1 MRVSSI
7 CMRERMRGSRP
18 AFKLGHLSCCDGG
31 GASRQVGDC
40 FAHATGGGIADHG
53 GHGFA
58 VSRGTAWPDTHA
70 LPPGKLDDGF
80 DSMKTGESI
89 RPIVLY

>member
-1 MRVSSI
+1 MAGTVSPCRAARLDPI
-7 CMRERMRGSRP
+7 
-18 AFKLGHLSCCDGG
+18 
-31 GASRQVGDC
+31 
-40 FAHATGGGIADHG
+40 
-53 GHGFA
+53 
-58 VSRGTAWPDTHA
+58 THA